1 MEDFGEH
8 IKKTITD
15 LNDLSGDIKKMI
27 AKKNKEEK
35 SGVKENTSLR
45 SLQPTIKMYGSK
57 EDAKSAKENPEIDFV
72 HSQLNKIFSS

>member
-8 IKKTITD
+8 LKKTITD

-35 SGVKENTSLR
+35 GGVKENTSLR
-45 SLQPTIKMYGSK
+45 SLQPTIKMYSSK
-57 EDAKSAKENPEIDFV
+57 EDAQNAKENPEIDFIQ
-72 HSQLNKIFSS
+72 SQLAKILGS